1 MTTSSFCR
9 AVNGSDAVRLRAASD
24 RAILQEEGAT
34 MGKTDPRVDAFIDR
48 KAAFAQP
55 ILRHIRAAVYRACPE
70 VEETIKWNMPSFTY
84 KGQILA
90 GMAAFKEHATFGFWR
105 SREVAGT
112 EEAESAM
119 GQFGRLTSL
128 ADLPD
133 DAALEA
139 MVRKA
144 AALIDSGAKSPRLP
158 KHPKPAL
165 EMPDDL
171 GAALAANPAAQ
182 ATYDGFPPGQRR
194 EYLDWVADAKRP
206 ETRARRIAQTVE
218 WMAEGKRRN
227 WKYESC

>member
-1 MTTSSFCR
+1 M
-9 AVNGSDAVRLRAASD
+9 A
-24 RAILQEEGAT
+24 
-34 MGKTDPRVDAFIDR
+34 KTDPRVDAFIEK

-55 ILRHIRAAVYRACPE
+55 ILRHIREVVHRACPD
-70 VEETIKWNMPSFTY
+70 VEETLKWSMPSFTY

-105 SREVAGT
+105 SREVTGT
-112 EEAESAM
+112 GEAESAM
-119 GQFGRLTSL
+119 GQFGRLTSI

-133 DAALEA
+133 DATLEA

-144 AALIDSGAKSPRLP
+144 ATLIDSGTKAPRPP
-158 KHPKPAL
+158 KHPKPPL

-171 GAALAANPAAQ
+171 GAALGANPAAR
-182 ATYDGFPPGQRR
+182 AAYDGFPPGQQR
-194 EYLDWVADAKRP
+194 EYLEWVTEAKRP
-206 ETRARRIAQTVE
+206 DTRAKRIAQAVE

>member
-1 MTTSSFCR
+1 
-9 AVNGSDAVRLRAASD
+9 
-24 RAILQEEGAT
+24 
-34 MGKTDPRVDAFIDR
+34 MGKPDPRADAFIDK

-55 ILRHIRAAVYRACPE
+55 ILRHIRDIVHRACPE
-70 VEETIKWNMPSFTY
+70 VAETIKWGMPSFTY

-90 GMAAFKEHATFGFWR
+90 NMAAFKEHATFGFWR
-105 SREVAGT
+105 SKEVAGT
-112 EEAESAM
+112 DDAESAM
-119 GQFGRLTSL
+119 GQFGRLTSV

-144 AALIDSGAKSPRLP
+144 AALIDSGTKAPRPL

-165 EMPDDL
+165 SMPDDL
-171 GAALAANPAAQ
+171 GAALGANPSAQ

-194 EYLDWVADAKRP
+194 EYLEWVTDAKRP
-206 ETRARRIAQTVE
+206 ETRAKRISQAVE